1 MLCSISDQLF
11 QHLIFA
17 RHFSRC
23 WYLLIV
29 GNSVR
34 LPVWMQLEPDWIGR
48 WGGGGAAPAPKFK
61 WRRNAPRDLLG
72 ATNKLMERAA
82 PSSLPPFFPQHICSP
97 FQEPP
102 LSLPLKPLFFFSS
115 PSYSTPLSFHLLLI
129 LPSSLCPLSSS
140 LHCHQQQQQRVNP
153 ITHVWIPAGGEGGE
167 WGRGWGRRENSVCEL
182 WLSLWIC
189 LMQNPLLSW
198 HHVCLCYWN
207 AAMFSPQSRSYSP
220 QTLKYVPTILKN
232 LYVGNEILVLEKV
245 IQVLR
250 DETEY
255 NDSGTR

>member
-48 WGGGGAAPAPKFK
+48 WGGAAPAPKFK

-167 WGRGWGRRENSVCEL
+167 WGRGRGRRENSVCEL
-182 WLSLWIC
+182 WLSLNLLDAKSPLVMTSC
-189 LMQNPLLSW
+189 LFVLLKCC
-198 HHVCLCYWN
+198 HVFAPVSQL
-207 AAMFSPQSRSYSP
+207 Q
-220 QTLKYVPTILKN
+220 PTN
-232 LYVGNEILVLEKV
+232 
-245 IQVLR
+245 
-250 DETEY
+250 
-255 NDSGTR
+255 S